1 MKRKLIF
8 KDYKGCLDP
17 SQIENKT
24 SHLEK
29 NNLGI
34 NVLTVIKESNQLIQ

>member
-1 MKRKLIF
+1 MCQ
-8 KDYKGCLDP
+8 DYKGCLDT